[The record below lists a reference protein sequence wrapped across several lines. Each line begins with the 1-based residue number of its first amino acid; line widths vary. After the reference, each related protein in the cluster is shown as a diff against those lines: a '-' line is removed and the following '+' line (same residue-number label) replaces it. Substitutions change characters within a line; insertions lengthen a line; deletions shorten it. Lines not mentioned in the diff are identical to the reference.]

1 MLLNINFSKMF
12 IKIINLNYLNDK
24 QHTYSNTDVIII
36 SVILQVFLYPI
47 RLMKLKSLLLSK
59 YSYYNKSLSTAVF

>member
-1 MLLNINFSKMF
+1 MF